1 MDFTLTAH
9 LDVDKPRFTPSIAL
23 HVARGYHIYH
33 TEQQGLKPFLS
44 LTIFFPRIFISE
56 NFQQEPKSL

>member
-9 LDVDKPRFTPSIAL
+9 LDVDKAHFTPFIAL
-23 HVARGYHIYH
+23 HVARDYHIYH
-33 TEQQGLKPFLS
+33 TEQQRLKPFLP
-44 LTIFFPRIFISE
+44 LTIFFRIFISE